1 MLQPLVLPHNDP
13 RLLVGLNG
21 ADDAAVYRLLPDQ
34 AIIQTVDF
42 FPPIVDDPF
51 QYGQIAAANALSDIF
66 AMGGEVLFALNIA
79 AFPDTLPL
87 FIITQIFAG
96 GQSVVQQAGGIIVG
110 GHTVTDREP
119 KYGLC
124 VTGVV
129 DPTVVLRKSGA
140 KPGDVLVLT
149 KPLGTGAITT
159 ALRSQEA
166 RAQDVAAAVRSMTDL
181 NLAASRAAV
190 KVRAHACTD
199 ITGFGLIGHASE
211 MALAGEVAFHIRLSQ
226 LPLLPG
232 AYEVAQRGCLPDG
245 LYRNR
250 EYFAKRVTSIGTLDP
265 VLEVLAFDP
274 ETSGGLLIALSPT
287 QLERFREAIGG
298 QPVWEIA
305 SVHEGSGLVLE
316 P

>member
-1 MLQPLVLPHNDP
+1 MLQPLALPHNDS
-13 RLLVGLNG
+13 RLLGGLSS
-21 ADDAAVYRLLPDQ
+21 ADDAAVYRLLPNQ

-51 QYGQIAAANALSDIF
+51 QYGQIAAANALSDVF
-66 AMGGEVLFALNIA
+66 AMGGDVLFALNIA

-87 FIITQIFAG
+87 SLLTQIFTGGQNIVQRAG
-96 GQSVVQQAGGIIVG
+96 GAIVG

-124 VTGVV
+124 VTGIV

-140 KPGDVLVLT
+140 QPGDIVVLT

-166 RAQDVAAAVRSMTDL
+166 SAQDVAAAVHSMIDL

-190 KVRAHACTD
+190 KARAHACTD
-199 ITGFGLIGHASE
+199 VTGFGLVGHASE
-211 MALAGEVAFHIRLSQ
+211 MALAGKVAFHVHVGQ

-232 AYEVAQRGCLPDG
+232 AYEAAQRGFLPDG

-250 EYFAKRVTSIGTLDP
+250 EYFAKYVTSISSVDP
-265 VLEVLAFDP
+265 VLEALAFNP
-274 ETSGGLLIALSPT
+274 ETSGGLLIALSPI
-287 QLERFREAIGG
+287 QLERFREAMGV

-305 SVHEGSGLVLE
+305 SVCEGSGLVLE